1 LFNVHAET
9 FERFRSGRGQVV
21 SIIQPPEFLESIV
34 QRNSQMPGE
43 MVVTDSRRTQARG
56 RVRNKLPA
64 RLVHEYAQTLE
75 HPGNL
80 RPLATVESVLPL
92 RVHFNQSLCF

>member
-1 LFNVHAET
+1 MWASLAPIKTRIRKTPSQLPHLFNVHAET
-9 FERFRSGRGQVV
+9 FERFRSGRGQFV

-34 QRNSQMPGE
+34 QGNSQMPGE
-43 MVVTDSRRTQARG
+43 MIVTDSRRTQARG

-75 HPGNL
+75 HPGN
-80 RPLATVESVLPL
+80 
-92 RVHFNQSLCF
+92 